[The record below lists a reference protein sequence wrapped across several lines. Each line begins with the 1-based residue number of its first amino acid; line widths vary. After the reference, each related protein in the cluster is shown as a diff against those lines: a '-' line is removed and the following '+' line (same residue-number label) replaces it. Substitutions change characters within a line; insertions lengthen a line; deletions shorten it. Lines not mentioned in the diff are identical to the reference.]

1 MTQHLHDIETLTN
14 NYNLFLKLCQ
24 RLGDRSEAV
33 TAMVEHM
40 GERLLMC
47 PASSRT
53 IYHCAHPGGLIEHS
67 LNVLRNMKKL
77 AIAYDIAVP
86 AESMIIAAL
95 FHDWGKVGDLDS
107 AYYLEQDSDWHR
119 EKLGQMYK
127 INEDMQSM
135 PNAERG
141 LWILQHFG
149 VQLTLDE
156 WIAIRANDGAEAPE
170 NKPYGTLSIPNL
182 ALLTQHA
189 DQMAAK
195 QEKEKY
201 A

>member
-1 MTQHLHDIETLTN
+1 
-14 NYNLFLKLCQ
+14 
-24 RLGDRSEAV
+24 
-33 TAMVEHM
+33 MVEHM

-47 PASSRT
+47 PASTKLS
-53 IYHCAHPGGLIEHS
+53 YHCAHPGGLIEHS
-67 LNVLRNMKKL
+67 LNVLRNLKILTK
-77 AIAYDIAVP
+77 AYDVNISSD
-86 AESMIIAAL
+86 SMIMAAL
-95 FHDWGKVGDLDS
+95 FHDWGKVGDLDN

-141 LWILQHFG
+141 LWLLQHFG
-149 VQLTLDE
+149 VNLSLDE
-156 WIAIRANDGAEAPE
+156 WIAIRTNDGAEASE

-182 ALLTQHA
+182 ALLIQHA
-189 DQMAAK
+189 DQMATK

>member
-1 MTQHLHDIETLTN
+1 M
-14 NYNLFLKLCQ
+14 
-24 RLGDRSEAV
+24 R
-33 TAMVEHM
+33 
-40 GERLLMC
+40 
-47 PASSRT
+47 
-53 IYHCAHPGGLIEHS
+53 
-67 LNVLRNMKKL
+67 KL
-77 AIAYDIAVP
+77 ADAYDIIIP
-86 AESMIIAAL
+86 AESMVMAAL
-95 FHDWGKVGDLDS
+95 FHDFGKVGDLDES
-107 AYYLEQDSDWHR
+107 YYLEQDSDWHR

-141 LWILQHFG
+141 LWLLQHFG